1 MGEKRLSST
10 NSCQIKEHIHILS
23 IRGNLP
29 WTLAWKQIKSAI
41 TSSHS
46 NTEDKRSF
54 LIKKIRINII
64 WNLVKKNIFK
74 GMVYPL
80 WRAALFPAIFHN
92 HIIYSQVSVKSEFNW
107 GGRTDKL
114 YLIIIFK
121 KHTIGYNRH
130 WIKALSSWS
139 PTMHGGT
146 RSTVGNAQ
154 GSNRDLT
161 FEGSGNTRRLSDTG
175 QTANQR

>member
-1 MGEKRLSST
+1 MKLKSKEHRLRPLFKVKVQTEDQNSRCWKMSSQDIQHLADRNNSPCCLQGELLGEKRLSST

-74 GMVYPL
+74 GTVYPL

-92 HIIYSQVSVKSEFNW
+92 PHNLF
-107 GGRTDKL
+107 
-114 YLIIIFK
+114 
-121 KHTIGYNRH
+121 
-130 WIKALSSWS
+130 SSKC
-139 PTMHGGT
+139 
-146 RSTVGNAQ
+146 
-154 GSNRDLT
+154 
-161 FEGSGNTRRLSDTG
+161 
-175 QTANQR
+175 